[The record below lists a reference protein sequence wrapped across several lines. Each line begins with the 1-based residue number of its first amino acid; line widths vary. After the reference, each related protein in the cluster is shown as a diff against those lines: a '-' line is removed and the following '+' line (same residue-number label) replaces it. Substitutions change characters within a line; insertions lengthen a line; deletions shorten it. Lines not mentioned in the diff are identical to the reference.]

1 MSLDLV
7 PRVML
12 HLDMDAFYASVE
24 QRDAPEL
31 QGKPVIVGA
40 PPERRGVVCA
50 ASYEARKFGVRSAM
64 PSRTAA
70 RLCPTG
76 VFLPPRM
83 ELYRTESRFIFDLV
97 RSTGVRVEQV
107 SVDEAY
113 LEATHL
119 IDPAIT
125 EPDARL
131 EAARPLAEWL
141 KREIRQERGL
151 TASVGIASN
160 KLMAKLASDY
170 KKPDGLM
177 LISDRERV
185 QFLRPLA
192 CRVLHGVGSVTAEV
206 LSKAGIQT
214 IADLQDH
221 PGDLRALLGSFGPVL
236 KRYARGEDDRALE
249 LGDEVKSISSE
260 TTFECDTAD
269 RPTLRAVL
277 KEHADDIST
286 KLVRRRLSARTVQ
299 VKVRYGDFSTLTRQL
314 SVEEPLSDSREIY
327 RIACWLLGHHQLV
340 RRPLRLLGVG
350 VSGLNETGPA
360 QLVLSFGSNPG
371 R

>member
-1 MSLDLV
+1 
-7 PRVML
+7 
-12 HLDMDAFYASVE
+12 
-24 QRDAPEL
+24 
-31 QGKPVIVGA
+31 
-40 PPERRGVVCA
+40 
-50 ASYEARKFGVRSAM
+50 
-64 PSRTAA
+64 
-70 RLCPTG
+70 
-76 VFLPPRM
+76 
-83 ELYRTESRFIFDLV
+83 
-97 RSTGVRVEQV
+97 
-107 SVDEAY
+107 
-113 LEATHL
+113 
-119 IDPAIT
+119 
-125 EPDARL
+125 
-131 EAARPLAEWL
+131 
-141 KREIRQERGL
+141 
-151 TASVGIASN
+151 
-160 KLMAKLASDY
+160 
-170 KKPDGLM
+170 
-177 LISDRERV
+177 
-185 QFLRPLA
+185 
-192 CRVLHGVGSVTAEV
+192 VTAEV

-260 TTFECDTAD
+260 TTFERDTAD

-286 KLVRRRLSARTVQ
+286 KLLRRRLSARTVQ

-340 RRPLRLLGVG
+340 RRPLRLLGVA

-360 QLVLSFGSNPG
+360 QLVLPFGSNPG